1 MCGPNYK
8 LLAELDEKEIE
19 IEEKLLSLL
28 KEWKEYICVLDKSKR
43 TIAEWRKLFYSYVE
57 EQLADFEKRG
67 RLNNLPEG

>member
-1 MCGPNYK
+1 MCGPDYELMAK
-8 LLAELDEKEIE
+8 LDDKEIE

-28 KEWKEYICVLDKSKR
+28 KEWKEYVCVLDKTKR
-43 TIAEWRKLFYSYVE
+43 TIAGWRKLFYSYVE